1 VRANV
6 FFATDHSVT
15 PPVPAR
21 HLKLTRDPSSH
32 DASNSLRRLMIFRG
46 GICCAAA
53 ILIAI
58 QLFATPV
65 IGLSDQGDFARVIG
79 RFGYARED
87 KSTPLSDAYVA
98 PKYIRDP
105 QARFPDLEQL
115 TSEYIFVGAAVLL
128 NKVVSRDGKLDI
140 VLMGF
145 VHAAVF
151 LAAFARL
158 LSVLRNSPL
167 AWILAAFTLTDIGYV
182 AYWNSFY
189 SEPASCIFF
198 VLLLAES
205 IAILG
210 HPALSG
216 AGPLPPA
223 RPPGR
228 ASAAVLRWSLWAALL
243 ILAKPQNFM
252 LAALL
257 APFILRIGWKNNLR
271 FAGAAGALAIAI
283 TGVVCL
289 RTFSRAGVWATTYD
303 QIFLAILPDSKDRA
317 ADLKD
322 LGIDPRFATYAGTGA
337 WTPRTALQELVG
349 SGVIGGS
356 VTPVSVARF
365 YVRHPTRMWRRA
377 KAFLPI
383 AFSLR
388 PEWCGNFE
396 RVAGYPPGTKS
407 TSFAVWSA
415 FHERFLTPIGKW
427 ILIVLAA
434 LPLAL
439 AVAWVRAPA
448 QRMQIEFGGLLAL
461 GCLAA
466 FGVAAFGDAWDNVK
480 HCFLFNLQLDACL
493 ITAVCLI
500 VRRPLAR

>member
-1 VRANV
+1 
-6 FFATDHSVT
+6 
-15 PPVPAR
+15 
-21 HLKLTRDPSSH
+21 LTHHPSSQNQSNDPS
-32 DASNSLRRLMIFRG
+32 NSPRRLTILRWC
-46 GICCAAA
+46 IWCAAA

-58 QLFATPV
+58 QLFVTPIV
-65 IGLSDQGDFARVIG
+65 GLSDQGDFARVIG
-79 RFGYARED
+79 RFGYVRED
-87 KSTPLSDAYVA
+87 KATPLSEAYVA
-98 PKYIRDP
+98 PKYVRD
-105 QARFPDLEQL
+105 QHARLPELEQP

-128 NKVVSRDGKLDI
+128 NKIVSRDGKFDI
-140 VLMGF
+140 VVMGF

-167 AWILAAFTLTDIGYV
+167 AWILSAFALTDIGYV

-198 VLLLAES
+198 LLVVAES
-205 IAILG
+205 IALC
-210 HPALSG
+210 G
-216 AGPLPPA
+216 AGRPPRA

-228 ASAAVLRWSLWAALL
+228 ASLVRWTLWAVLLV
-243 ILAKPQNFM
+243 LAKPQNFA

-257 APFILRIGWKNNLR
+257 APFALRLGWKDGTRLV
-271 FAGAAGALAIAI
+271 GTAAAIAI
-283 TGVVCL
+283 AIAGIVCL
-289 RTFSRAGVWATTYD
+289 RTFPRANVWATTYD

-337 WTPRTALQELVG
+337 WTPRTAIQELVG

-365 YVRHPTRMWRRA
+365 YSNHPTRMWRRA
-377 KAFLPI
+377 KAFRPI

-396 RVAGYPPGTKS
+396 RAAGYPPGTKS

-434 LPLAL
+434 LPFAL
-439 AVAWVRAPA
+439 IVAWIRTPA
-448 QRMQIEFGGLLAL
+448 QRLQIEFGGLLAL

-493 ITAVCLI
+493 IIAVCLI
-500 VRRPLAR
+500 VRRPVARSRVVQ